1 MDCCV
6 QEEWPLGKQDL
17 KTPSKV
23 THILKLWL
31 FSSGP
36 DVFSKQ
42 LVVGVPRLCA
52 FTPWAKGRITSKSSV
67 WPGNLTE
74 YEVGLGPK
82 PQCLVNEE
90 LFPGQYILPMQD
102 LGPVCDSNR
111 AMRFPYQSRV
121 LLTVIGQNKTGCI
134 SLGMFVEAVDNG
146 SMLLAMGQYLTT

>member
-6 QEEWPLGKQDL
+6 KEEWPLGRQDL

-36 DVFSKQ
+36 DFFLSNS
-42 LVVGVPRLCA
+42 L
-52 FTPWAKGRITSKSSV
+52 
-67 WPGNLTE
+67 
-74 YEVGLGPK
+74 LGCHVCVLLHHEQK
-82 PQCLVNEE
+82 EE
-90 LFPGQYILPMQD
+90 LQVRVQYGQATSQSMRRVWIQSLNALWMKSCSQDNTYFLYKILAQ
-102 LGPVCDSNR
+102 CYSNPT
-111 AMRFPYQSRV
+111 MRFPYQSRV
-121 LLTVIGQNKTGCI
+121 LLTVTGQNKTGCI